1 MVEAFG
7 GLCLGILAGW
17 LMVCGMGLVAA
28 WAWIEVCLVRKV
40 AELAKGLME
49 G

>member
-17 LMVCGMGLVAA
+17 LIVWGMGLVAA
-28 WAWIEVCLVRKV
+28 WAWIEVRLICEA
-40 AELAKGLME
+40 AELVKGLME
-49 G
+49 E

>member
-17 LMVCGMGLVAA
+17 LIVWGMGLVAA
-28 WAWIEVCLVRKV
+28 WAWIEVRLIHKV
-40 AELAKGLME
+40 LGMAKELME

>member
-17 LMVCGMGLVAA
+17 LIVWGMGLVAA
-28 WAWIEVCLVRKV
+28 WAWIEVRLIREVVEMVK
-40 AELAKGLME
+40 ELME

>member
-17 LMVCGMGLVAA
+17 LILYGIGLVAA
-28 WAWIEVCLVRKV
+28 WAWIEVRLICE
-40 AELAKGLME
+40 AAALAKELME
-49 G
+49 E